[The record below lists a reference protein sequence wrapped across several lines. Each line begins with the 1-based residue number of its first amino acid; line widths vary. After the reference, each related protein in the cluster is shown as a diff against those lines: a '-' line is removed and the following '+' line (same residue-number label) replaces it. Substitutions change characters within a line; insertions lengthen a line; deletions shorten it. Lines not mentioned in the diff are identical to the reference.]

1 MSSLDQKVRVVLEE
15 GEVERVL
22 RAREGVVA
30 ASGDPAKHAS
40 AVVAGSVNAIS
51 SIPSPSW
58 SLSRM
63 AHTLLG
69 MRLFLRFDTTFNL

>member
-1 MSSLDQKVRVVLEE
+1 MSSLDLKVRVVLEE

-30 ASGDPAKHAS
+30 ASGNPAKHAS

-51 SIPSPSW
+51 SILSP

-69 MRLFLRFDTTFNL
+69 MRFFLRFDTTYNL